1 MDYVSDDLVGSSFKE
16 LERWEAL
23 ALIDEY
29 IQDEGFKRVL
39 LDEDAQPGFSVAYKD
54 LFEGVYVFPVK
65 LSASILL
72 VISCDRNRFWL
83 KI

>member
-1 MDYVSDDLVGSSFKE
+1 MDYVSDDWMRFSFKE
-16 LERWEAL
+16 LERGEAL

-29 IQDEGFKRVL
+29 IKDEVFKRVL
-39 LDEDAQPGFSVAYKD
+39 LDRDAQPGFSVAYKD

-65 LSASILL
+65 LTASLLL
-72 VISCDRNRFWL
+72 VISCDRSRFWL